1 MIPEKNH
8 LRGNMGFLSFRWEG
22 SNIPDK
28 ILFREHSTWQGI
40 IYWRETGKRQAF
52 RSFLEMVILMA
63 SALESGKKRSEC
75 EDRSITTNNR
85 KKVLMEG

>member
-1 MIPEKNH
+1 
-8 LRGNMGFLSFRWEG
+8 MGFLSFRWEG

-63 SALESGKKRSEC
+63 SALEKAA
-75 EDRSITTNNR
+75 R
-85 KKVLMEG
+85 KGVSAKIDLLQLIIERKS

>member
-1 MIPEKNH
+1 
-8 LRGNMGFLSFRWEG
+8 MGFLSFRWEG

-28 ILFREHSTWQGI
+28 NPVQGTLNLAGN

>member
-1 MIPEKNH
+1 
-8 LRGNMGFLSFRWEG
+8 
-22 SNIPDK
+22 
-28 ILFREHSTWQGI
+28 
-40 IYWRETGKRQAF
+40 
-52 RSFLEMVILMA
+52 LMA